1 MTSHSLFDKEIAS
14 AFGIHIIGDNL
25 IVPVKGELDDDSV
38 KHLQTEILQ
47 KAQATSVTGVLIDM
61 SAVRVLDSF
70 VFSVLA
76 DTARMVALL
85 GCRPVF
91 VGFQAGVASTLID
104 LNVDLENITAALT
117 MEDGLELLR
126 SLTPRWKGEREPQS
140 GIVEEEDGCEG
151 SESEAGDESDHER
164 EL

>member
-1 MTSHSLFDKEIAS
+1 MTSHLLFDKEVSS

-38 KHLQTEILQ
+38 KHLQTEIVE

-76 DTARMVALL
+76 DTAKMVALL
-85 GCRPVF
+85 GSRPVF
-91 VGFQAGVASTLID
+91 VGFQAGVASALID
-104 LNVDLENITAALT
+104 LNVDVDSIATALT

-126 SLTPRWKGEREPQS
+126 SLRSRWKGAREPES
-140 GIVEEEDGCEG
+140 GIKDKEDGCEG
-151 SESEAGDESDHER
+151 SESELGEGDDHEQQ
-164 EL
+164 L